1 MVHYFYWYIMGY
13 TLIKQSLMLCT
24 AWTASLLCVEE
35 HITSPDT
42 NGMRRNSRVRMYL
55 WQIQRLSILPRLGY
69 KVWAKRICHHFISK
83 TADPFLFEQKNFFLL
98 WFQSKILG
106 LFFFVLSVALFP
118 APESKWKQNFQYFM
132 KHFGTMNSQ
141 HCLLCNTNLY
151 ITRECTYKP
160 VL

>member
-1 MVHYFYWYIMGY
+1 MWCLFVVHYFYWYIMGY

-83 TADPFLFEQKNFFLL
+83 TADPFLFEQKNFF
-98 WFQSKILG
+98 FGSNRKFLG
-106 LFFFVLSVALFP
+106 LLFFCSFSCSISCTTIWMKRP
-118 APESKWKQNFQYFM
+118 QNFHYFM
-132 KHFGTMNSQ
+132 KHFRTINSQ
-141 HCLLCNTNLY
+141 DRL
-151 ITRECTYKP
+151 
-160 VL
+160 